1 MNIAQYRVP
10 HYTIQSATL
19 YTGPSTSQALALV
32 PLGQALPNSG
42 VTTRPSTSQ
51 AQALAALGQILAKH
65 IGQILAKHIGQALIA
80 KH

>member
-1 MNIAQYRVP
+1 MNSWQRKWGLAGP
-10 HYTIQSATL
+10 TS
-19 YTGPSTSQALALV
+19 TGPSTSRALALV
-32 PLGQALPNSG
+32 SLGQALPNSG